1 MASKLR
7 VLTIVALLFLLCGA
21 AVQATTLHITVKD
34 SDDGSVIKGA
44 SIYIDG
50 SYEGTTGSSGTYS
63 YYHSDSDDFTLKVTK
78 SNYDNW
84 VEEIGG
90 DDTSV
95 TVRMTSDTL
104 ALKVTVYDADSF
116 GPVSGIWVN
125 VKGDDGTSDSD
136 RTDSSGLAEFDVTK
150 DEDYTVTIDADGYAS
165 FSQDVSMSDEARSV
179 QYWLYPTDRFA
190 FKVLDADGDPISGAT
205 VTVGGTVKGTTG
217 SEGTVATTLD
227 TGESY
232 LVKVTADGYQDYSQE
247 MYIGENAVLTTIN
260 LVRSTSS
267 VFLSVFDASKSPVS
281 GATVTLD
288 GDEVGQTDSYGRY
301 TFSSLVAGTHTITVT
316 ATGYSSWS
324 KTIESTD
331 EQTDLVAELSS
342 VSVPVS
348 VLVETAD
355 HAPLAGVAISVNG
368 EAGGVTATDGT
379 LSLDLAPGT
388 YNITGTLDGYVAA
401 SSVQQISTGSSGE
414 SCLLTLRSVGLPLGI
429 IGVVVVVVLVLVVVG
444 GVVMV
449 RKTRHQSSHSRRP
462 NKRHGF

>member
-7 VLTIVALLFLLCGA
+7 FLAFAALLLLLCGTV
-21 AVQATTLHITVKD
+21 VQATTLHITVKD
-34 SDDGSVIKGA
+34 ADDGSVIKGA

-50 SYEGTTGSSGTYS
+50 SYEGTTSSSGTFS
-63 YYHSDSDDFTLKVTK
+63 YYHSDDDDFTLKVTK
-78 SNYDNW
+78 SDYENW
-84 VEEIGG
+84 VEDIDGE
-90 DDTSV
+90 DTSV
-95 TVRMTSDTL
+95 TVRMKSDML
-104 ALKVTVYDADSF
+104 ALKVTVYDADSVS
-116 GPVSGIWVN
+116 PISGIWVN
-125 VKGDDGTSDSD
+125 LKGNDGTSDSD
-136 RTDSSGLAEFDVTK
+136 RTDSSGLAEFDVNE
-150 DEDYTVTIDADGYAS
+150 DEDYTVTIEADGYAY
-165 FSQDVSMSDEARSV
+165 FSQDIEMSGEARSV

-190 FKVLDADGDPISGAT
+190 FRVLDADGNPISGAT

-247 MYIGENAVLTTIN
+247 IYVGENAVLTTIN

-267 VFLSVFDASKSPVS
+267 VFLSVFDASKNPVS

-288 GDEVGQTDSYGRY
+288 GAEAGQTDSYGRF
-301 TFSSLVAGTHTITVT
+301 TLSSLVAGTHIITVT

-324 KTIESTD
+324 KTITSTD
-331 EQTDLVAELSS
+331 EQTDLVAELSA

-348 VLVETAD
+348 VIVESAD
-355 HAPLAGVAISVNG
+355 HTPLAGVAVSVNG
-368 EAGGVTATDGT
+368 EARGVTATDGT
-379 LSLDLAPGT
+379 LALDLTPGT

-401 SSVQQISTGSSGE
+401 SSVQQIATDSSGE

-429 IGVVVVVVLVLVVVG
+429 IGVVVVVVLVIAAVG

-449 RKTRHQSSHSRRP
+449 RKTRSPSSHSHRP
-462 NKRHGF
+462 NKRRGF